1 MIIHKRFGKS
11 DSSGT
16 EWLRHR
22 ELLEKLGLTSP
33 SRVKLG
39 GLRGVTLGFS
49 VRRDD
54 ICPGGNEDSLEGP
67 VWSEECVKGDG
78 KGVSALFFF
87 A

>member
-1 MIIHKRFGKS
+1 M
-11 DSSGT
+11 
-16 EWLRHR
+16 
-22 ELLEKLGLTSP
+22 
-33 SRVKLG
+33 KLG
-39 GLRGVTLGFS
+39 GLRGATLGFP